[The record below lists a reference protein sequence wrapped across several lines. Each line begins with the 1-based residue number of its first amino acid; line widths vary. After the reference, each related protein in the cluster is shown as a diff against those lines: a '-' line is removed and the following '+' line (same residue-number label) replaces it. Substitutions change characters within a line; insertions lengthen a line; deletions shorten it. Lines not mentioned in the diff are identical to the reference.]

1 MKKAGTFV
9 AIAVAVVMA
18 AIATPTAQ
26 RGGGRYQQQ
35 SYSGNV
41 RYDGRFVFVRL
52 SYPDW
57 GRMPRWAH
65 DHPRGEE
72 HFLKIWGEITSAPSH
87 VNESSIMSLADPDL
101 FKFPV
106 AYMCE
111 PGYWQL
117 QSDQEA
123 KLLRDY
129 LEKGGFLIFDDF
141 RNGRGNNREWANFEY
156 QMTRV
161 LPEGRWVDLTPDHDI
176 FHSFYEI
183 NSFSIIPQAYDEG
196 PPAFRGY
203 FKDNDPK
210 KRLMVV
216 AAFNTDLSEF
226 WEFADSGYH
235 PMAATN
241 EAYKIGINLFMY
253 GLTH

>member
-1 MKKAGTFV
+1 MKRAGTFIAV
-9 AIAVAVVMA
+9 AIAVILA

-41 RYDGRFVFVRL
+41 TYDGRFAFVRI

-72 HFLKIWGEITSAPSH
+72 HFLKMWSELTNAPSH
-87 VNESSIMSLADPDL
+87 VNESSVMHLGDPEI
-101 FKFPV
+101 FKFPIL
-106 AYMCE
+106 YMAE

-117 QSDQEA
+117 QSDEEA
-123 KLLRDY
+123 RSVRAY
-129 LEKGGFLIFDDF
+129 LEKGGFMIFDDF
-141 RNGRGNNREWANFEY
+141 RNFREWGNFEY

-161 LPEGRWVDLTPDHDI
+161 LPEGRWEDLTIDHPI

-183 NSFSIIPQAYDEG
+183 NSFDIIPQAYDQG
-196 PPAFRGY
+196 RPTFRGY
-203 FKDNDPK
+203 FQDNDK
-210 KRLMVV
+210 QKRLMVV
-216 AAFNTDLSEF
+216 AAFNTDMSEF
-226 WEFADSGYH
+226 WEWSDTGYA
-235 PMAATN
+235 PVAVNN
-241 EAYKIGINLFMY
+241 EAFKIGINLFMY

>member
-1 MKKAGTFV
+1 MKRAGT
-9 AIAVAVVMA
+9 AVAVAVAVIMA

-26 RGGGRYQQQ
+26 RGGGRFQQG

-41 RYDGRFVFVRL
+41 RYDGRFTFVRI

-72 HFLKIWGEITSAPSH
+72 HFLKMWSELTNAPSH
-87 VNESSIMSLADPDL
+87 VNDSSVMSLSDSDI
-101 FKFPV
+101 FKFPIL
-106 AYMCE
+106 YMCE

-123 KLLRDY
+123 RSLRDY
-129 LEKGGFLIFDDF
+129 LDKGGFMIFDDF
-141 RNGRGNNREWANFEY
+141 RNFREWSNFEY

-161 LPEGRWVDLTPDHDI
+161 LPDGRWEDLPIDHPI

-183 NSFSIIPQAYDEG
+183 NTFDIIPQAYDQG
-196 PPAFRGY
+196 RPTFRGY
-203 FKDNDPK
+203 FQDNDK
-210 KRLMVV
+210 QKRLMVV
-216 AAFNTDLSEF
+216 AAFNTDMSEF
-226 WEFADSGYH
+226 WEWSDTGYA
-235 PMAATN
+235 PVAMNN
-241 EAYKIGINLFMY
+241 EAFKIGINLFMY

>member
-1 MKKAGTFV
+1 MRKRLVTAGLV
-9 AIAVAVVMA
+9 VIAVGLA

-26 RGGGRYQQQ
+26 RGGGRYQQG

-65 DHPRGEE
+65 DHPRGET
-72 HFLKIWGEITSAPSH
+72 HFLKMWSELTIAPSH
-87 VNESSIMSLADPDL
+87 VEESSVMALSDLDL

-129 LEKGGFLIFDDF
+129 LEKGGFMIFDDF
-141 RNGRGNNREWANFEY
+141 RNFREWGNFEY

-161 LPEGRWVDLTPDHDI
+161 LPQGHWVDLTPDHRI

-183 NSFSIIPQAYDEG
+183 NSFDMVPQAYDAG
-196 PPAFRGY
+196 KPMFRGY
-203 FKDNDPK
+203 FKDNDPN

-216 AAFNTDLSEF
+216 AAFNTDMSEF
-226 WEFADSGYH
+226 WEWSDTGYA
-235 PMAATN
+235 PVEIN
-241 EAYKIGINLFMY
+241 NQAYKIGINLFMY